1 MKKLKQEKKDKE
13 LEALTT
19 NKKHLQEIVAL
30 FLLEISVSK
39 LLNQLYKKHS
49 LHMEIYK
56 ELELLKIKKVIQEDS
71 DI

>member
-1 MKKLKQEKKDKE
+1 MKKLKLEMKDKE
-13 LEALTT
+13 LEVVNS
-19 NKKHLQEIVAL
+19 NKEHQQETVAL

-39 LLNQLYKKHS
+39 LLNQLYNKHS